1 MAYRDERSLIAMGLV
16 WFCFIFNGELMG
28 ACYIT
33 K

>member
-16 WFCFIFNGELMG
+16 LFCFVFNGELVG